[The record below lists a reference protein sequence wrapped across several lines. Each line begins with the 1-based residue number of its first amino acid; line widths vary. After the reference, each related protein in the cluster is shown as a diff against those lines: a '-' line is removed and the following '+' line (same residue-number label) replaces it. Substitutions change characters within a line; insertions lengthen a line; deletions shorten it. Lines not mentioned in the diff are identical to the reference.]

1 MKNKIS
7 DVHNIL
13 MAQLE
18 ALSDLTDTDGNELA
32 DAQIEKR
39 FKQAKMVN
47 DTAAQI
53 VAVNQLVIDAQKLLP
68 PESRTVP
75 KLIEG

>member
-18 ALSDLTDTDGNELA
+18 ALSDLTDADGNALH
-32 DAQIEKR
+32 DVQIEKR

-53 VAVNQLVIDAQKLLP
+53 ISLNQLVVDAQKLLP
-68 PESRTVP
+68 AEDR
-75 KLIEG
+75 KLPTLIGE

>member
-32 DAQIEKR
+32 DAQVEKL

-47 DTAAQI
+47 DTASQI
-53 VAVNQLVIDAQKLLP
+53 IALNQLAVDAQKLLP
-68 PESRTVP
+68 AEAR
-75 KLIEG
+75 KLPTLVGE

>member
-18 ALSDLTDTDGNELA
+18 ALSDLTDTDGNKLA

-47 DTAAQI
+47 DTASQI
-53 VAVNQLVIDAQKLLP
+53 IALNQLAVDAQKLLP

-75 KLIEG
+75 TLIGE

>member
-18 ALSDLTDTDGNELA
+18 SLSDLTNKDGDQLS
-32 DAQIEKR
+32 DAEIDKK

-47 DTAAQI
+47 DTASQI
-53 VAVNQLVIDAQKLLP
+53 IALNQLAIDAQKLLP
-68 PESRTVP
+68 PEDRSVP
-75 KLIEG
+75 ALIEG

>member
-1 MKNKIS
+1 MKNKIT

-18 ALSDLTDTDGNELA
+18 ALSDLTDADGKELPA
-32 DAQIEKR
+32 AQIEQR

-53 VAVNQLVIDAQKLLP
+53 VAVNQLVIDAQKILP
-68 PESRTVP
+68 PESSTVP
-75 KLIEG
+75 ALIGG

>member
-1 MKNKIS
+1 MKNKIT

-18 ALSDLTDTDGNELA
+18 ALSDLTDDDGNELPA
-32 DAQIEKR
+32 AQIEQR

-53 VAVNQLVIDAQKLLP
+53 VAVNQLVIDAQKILP
-68 PESRTVP
+68 PEKRSVP
-75 KLIEG
+75 ALIEG

>member
-1 MKNKIS
+1 MKNKIT

-18 ALSDLTDTDGNELA
+18 ALSDLTDNDGKELTA
-32 DAQIEKR
+32 AQIEQR

-53 VAVNQLVIDAQKLLP
+53 VAVNQLVIDAQKILP

-75 KLIEG
+75 ALIGG

>member
-18 ALSDLTDTDGNELA
+18 SLSDLTNKDGEQLS
-32 DAQIEKR
+32 DAEIDKK

-47 DTAAQI
+47 DTASQI
-53 VAVNQLVIDAQKLLP
+53 IALNQLAIDAQKLLP
-68 PESRTVP
+68 PEDRSVP
-75 KLIEG
+75 ALIEG

>member
-18 ALSDLTDTDGNELA
+18 SLHDLTDDDGNALH
-32 DAQIEKR
+32 DVQIEKR

-53 VAVNQLVIDAQKLLP
+53 ISLNQLVVDAQKLLP
-68 PESRTVP
+68 AEDR
-75 KLIEG
+75 KLPTLIGE

>member
-18 ALSDLTDTDGNELA
+18 SLSDLTNEDGEQLS
-32 DAQIEKR
+32 DAEIDKK

-47 DTAAQI
+47 DTAY
-53 VAVNQLVIDAQKLLP
+53 
-68 PESRTVP
+68 
-75 KLIEG
+75 